1 MLHTNDINVLY
12 YIKLLIEYINSFM
25 LRWTKLKKRLK
36 NYDFLLMIT
45 PILLAAFGVVMIYSA
60 SMVTAVADGLSST
73 YYLFKQLQWFILGL
87 IGFVVFAAF
96 PYRKLQR
103 LTKWIVILSVISL
116 IYVIFFGETVN
127 QAQRAIN
134 LFGLFNLQPAEF
146 VKLGIIIYLAS
157 IYAKKQDYIEDF
169 SKAVIPPLI
178 LVGFLIVLILLQPD
192 IGTAGI
198 IIATTLIMISC
209 SGFKVKHL
217 VGIGTML
224 LLFIAA
230 AIPIMATDNRL
241 ARITGAYQPFSSPE
255 TDGYHLVQSYLAI
268 GSSGLSGEGLGQS
281 IQKLGYLWGA
291 HTDFIMSII
300 AEELGMIGVISI
312 IGLMALVVLRGLY
325 VARYCDDQFGTL
337 LAVGISSMIGV
348 QAFINL
354 SVTSGLL
361 PITGVPLPFISYGG
375 SSLIVLMISM
385 GILNNIAK
393 DSNEH
398 FESDYK
404 LDVKNSTDNLTK
416 KGSKNYANF
425 NKN

>member
-1 MLHTNDINVLY
+1 
-12 YIKLLIEYINSFM
+12 
-25 LRWTKLKKRLK
+25 
-36 NYDFLLMIT
+36 
-45 PILLAAFGVVMIYSA
+45 
-60 SMVTAVADGLSST
+60 
-73 YYLFKQLQWFILGL
+73 
-87 IGFVVFAAF
+87 
-96 PYRKLQR
+96 
-103 LTKWIVILSVISL
+103 
-116 IYVIFFGETVN
+116 
-127 QAQRAIN
+127 
-134 LFGLFNLQPAEF
+134 
-146 VKLGIIIYLAS
+146 IIIYLAS

-178 LVGFLIVLILLQPD
+178 LVSFLIVLILLQPD

-217 VGIGTML
+217 VSIGTML

-230 AIPIMATDNRL
+230 AIHIMATDNRL
-241 ARITGAYQPFSSPE
+241 ARITGAYQPFYSPE
-255 TDGYHLVQSYLAI
+255 TDGYHLGQSYLAI
-268 GSSGLSGEGLGQS
+268 GSRGLLGEGVGQS
-281 IQKLGYLWGA
+281 IHKLGYLCVA
-291 HTDFIMSII
+291 NPDFI
-300 AEELGMIGVISI
+300 VSI

-393 DSNEH
+393 
-398 FESDYK
+398 
-404 LDVKNSTDNLTK
+404 
-416 KGSKNYANF
+416 
-425 NKN
+425 